1 MDVGGSAIKYGLID
15 SDLNLTGK
23 GDIPTPHEGVEP
35 YLMALEK
42 LYRSVEGQVQ
52 GIAMSVPGVIVS
64 AEAIWILSG
73 TSILQVR

>member
-1 MDVGGSAIKYGLID
+1 MDKKVITDSKNKCLCVDVGGSAIKYGLID

-23 GDIPTPHEGVEP
+23 GDIPTE
-35 YLMALEK
+35 
-42 LYRSVEGQVQ
+42 S
-52 GIAMSVPGVIVS
+52 VS